1 MKENNIILREL
12 IEKSVAFKNKSF
24 EKNSENIREQIM
36 LNRETIEQFETW
48 NKSAEFDK
56 KLLIELNNQHG
67 KLLIL
72 FNEKWNFNNRFEKL
86 LDFKNVYESQTEISI
101 EWHAN
106 SAIPH
111 IYKYLIQFEKN
122 GFFKLQ
128 VAYPNFYEKGIQ
140 KLKSSKTNYRNLYE
154 IKDGG
159 AISMKSEYFKLEG
172 KIIGEGIIDN
182 KINLRDFKDRE
193 KLTDP
198 KMLTITKRKNV
209 T

>member
-1 MKENNIILREL
+1 MKENNRILREL
-12 IEKSVAFKNKSF
+12 IEKSVAFQNKSF
-24 EKNSENIREQIM
+24 EKNSDNIREQIM
-36 LNRETIEQFETW
+36 LNRETIEPFETW
-48 NKSAEFDK
+48 NNSAEFDK
-56 KLLIELNNQHG
+56 KLLTELNHQHG
-67 KLLIL
+67 KLLFF

-86 LDFKNVYESQTEISI
+86 LDFKNIYESQTEISI

-128 VAYPNFYEKGIQ
+128 VAYPNFYEEGIQ

-159 AISMKSEYFKLEG
+159 EIFMTSDYFKLEG
-172 KIIGEGIIDN
+172 KIIGEGIIDK

-198 KMLTITKRKNV
+198 KMLTIVKRKNA

>member
-1 MKENNIILREL
+1 MKENNKILRVL
-12 IEKSVAFKNKSF
+12 IENSVAFQNKSF

-36 LNRETIEQFETW
+36 LNRETIEPFETW

-56 KLLIELNNQHG
+56 KLLTELNLQQE
-67 KLLIL
+67 KLII
-72 FNEKWNFNNRFEKL
+72 FFKGKWNFNNKFEKL
-86 LDFKNVYESQTEISI
+86 LDFNNFYESQTEIGI

-111 IYKYLIQFEKN
+111 IYKYLVQFEKN

-128 VAYPNFYEKGIQ
+128 VAYPNFHEESVQ
-140 KLKSSKTNYRNLYE
+140 ELKSSRTNYRNVYKIKEGGE
-154 IKDGG
+154 IS
-159 AISMKSEYFKLEG
+159 IKSEYFKLEG
-172 KIIGEGIIDN
+172 KIIGEGIIDR

-193 KLTDP
+193 KFTDT
-198 KMLTITKRKNV
+198 KMLTIVKRKNV